1 MDARTIVPTD
11 EQQAIIEH
19 VKTKGCANLL
29 VRAYAGTGKTTI
41 LEMIQNA
48 SKTKPMLCLAFNKRI
63 AVEMEKRF
71 QSSTAVRTFNGLGH
85 RIWAQAVGNL
95 RLNTDKS
102 KELFR
107 AAQDEYS
114 GEDRKAIG
122 DAYFEIIGGVA
133 KAKALGYVPE
143 GKFPTA
149 KPLLDRR
156 EFHRSLDDRPSPIV
170 AEVLDSILVASIKAA
185 YSGYI
190 DFNDQIY
197 MPAVFGGTFPR
208 FPAVVVDE
216 YQDLNPTNIAML
228 KKLVTGW
235 VGAVGDDF
243 QCIYG
248 FRGARSG
255 ALDEFREFFKATEKT
270 ISITFRCPQKVV
282 EAARFRVPEYKWVRT
297 GGSVERLLFL
307 AADKIPDGATILCRN
322 NAPLFRAA
330 FGLLASTRSVKVAG
344 SDIGPKIV
352 RMLTKLGGEE
362 DSKDKV
368 LSAITVWRD
377 KKLETSQAPTTIHD
391 MADCMR
397 VFANF
402 GTTLGQAIAYA
413 NHLFAQQGTINMMTI
428 HKSKGGEWDHVY
440 LLDPYLIGDDDQE
453 LNLRYVAITRAKE
466 SFSEIDSKNTEW

>member
-1 MDARTIVPTD
+1 MDARTLTPTE
-11 EQQAIIEH
+11 EQTAIIDH
-19 VKTKGCANLL
+19 VKAKGCSNIL

-122 DAYFEIIGGVA
+122 DAYFEIIGGVS

-149 KPLLDRR
+149 KPLLGRKD
-156 EFHRSLDDRPSPIV
+156 FHRSLDDRPSPIV

-228 KKLVTGW
+228 KKLVTNW

-243 QCIYG
+243 QCIHA
-248 FRGARSG
+248 FRGARPGS
-255 ALDEFREFFKATEKT
+255 LNEFRDYFKAEEKT
-270 ISITFRCPQKVV
+270 ITTTFRCPQKIV
-282 EAARFRVPEYKWVRT
+282 EAARFRVPGYKWVKT
-297 GGSVERLLFL
+297 GGHVEKLQHLSGDQIPEG
-307 AADKIPDGATILCRN
+307 AAIICRN

-330 FGLLASTRSVKVAG
+330 FGLLAQKRSVKVAG
-344 SDIGPKIV
+344 SDIGPRIV
-352 RMLTKLGGEE
+352 RMLVKLGAE
-362 DSKDKV
+362 DDPRERV
-368 LSAITVWRD
+368 LAAIASWRD
-377 KKLETSQAPTTIHD
+377 KKLETSQAPSTIHD
-391 MADCMR
+391 MADCMQ

-402 GTTLGQAIAYA
+402 GSTLGQAIAYA
-413 NHLFAQQGTINMMTI
+413 NHLFAQQGTVELMSI
-428 HKSKGGEWDHVY
+428 HKAKGLEWDHVY
-440 LLDPYLIGDDDQE
+440 LLDPWLIGDDDQE

-466 SFSEIDSKNTEW
+466 AFYEIDSRRTEW